1 MLPNKDAAQG
11 DLHFSCASASPHT
24 ISKRRSDDLDNIAHA
39 CSKRARLSSIYMPST
54 GAEMTQMTSKSDQ
67 ALNVGTRAQVLAYG
81 PKVALSR
88 NGLCGEDEINAI
100 VIGMLWIRCFRSL
113 SEKI

>member
-39 CSKRARLSSIYMPST
+39 CSKEARLSSICMPST
-54 GAEMTQMTSKSDQ
+54 GAETAQMTSKSDQ
-67 ALNVGTRAQVLAYG
+67 ALNVGTRAQVVAYG
-81 PKVALSR
+81 PKAALSR

-100 VIGMLWIRCFRSL
+100 VIRMLWIRCFRSL